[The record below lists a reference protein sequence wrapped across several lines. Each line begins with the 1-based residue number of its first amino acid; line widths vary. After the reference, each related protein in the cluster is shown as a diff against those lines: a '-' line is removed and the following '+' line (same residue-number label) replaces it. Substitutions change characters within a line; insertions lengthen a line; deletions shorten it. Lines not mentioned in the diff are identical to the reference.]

1 MLCWGRGGIKNS
13 PKKSD
18 VFYVQ
23 PPSSLMMAEKTI
35 HNPNKYCALVVTSN
49 AVTRIGQGKTRVCP
63 DYANHT
69 SITLCVNHVERVFVT

>member
-1 MLCWGRGGIKNS
+1 MALVELNFGYQIFSFN
-13 PKKSD
+13 PL
-18 VFYVQ
+18 Q
-23 PPSSLMMAEKTI
+23 SSLMMAEKTI
-35 HNPNKYCALVVTSN
+35 HNPNKHCALVVTRN